1 MGMQPDIQA
10 FFDPAS
16 FTITYLVS
24 DPATK
29 RAAIIDPVLDY
40 NDKRAR
46 TSTVSADKVLEAAGG
61 LAIDWI
67 LETHA
72 HAEHFSASAYLQER
86 TGAKIAIGKGITETQ
101 KFFGAM
107 FNAKDIAGDG
117 APFDR
122 LLSDGERLK
131 LGDLEIEVLHTPGHT
146 AGCVSYKIGEN
157 IFIGDT
163 MFMPDYGT
171 ARTDFPGGDAH
182 ALYRSVRRLL
192 SYPPE
197 TVLWLCHDYLPPS
210 RTEYQWK
217 TCVADQRAKNI
228 LTHDGIGEEE
238 FITVR
243 KARDK
248 PLAPPA
254 LILPSLQ
261 VNIRAGRMPPPDD
274 NGRSYPKLPV
284 NRI

>member
-46 TSTVSADKVLEAAGG
+46 TSTVSADKVLAAAAGMTI
-61 LAIDWI
+61 AWV

-72 HAEHFSASAYLQER
+72 HAEHLSAAAYLQER

-107 FNAKDIAGDG
+107 FNAHDIAGDG

-131 LGDLEIEVLHTPGHT
+131 LGELEIEVLHTPGHT
-146 AGCVSYKIGEN
+146 AGCVSYKVGEN

-171 ARTDFPGGDAH
+171 ARTDFPGGDAR
-182 ALYRSVRRLL
+182 ALYHSVRR
-192 SYPPE
+192 
-197 TVLWLCHDYLPPS
+197 
-210 RTEYQWK
+210 
-217 TCVADQRAKNI
+217 
-228 LTHDGIGEEE
+228 
-238 FITVR
+238 
-243 KARDK
+243 
-248 PLAPPA
+248 
-254 LILPSLQ
+254 
-261 VNIRAGRMPPPDD
+261 
-274 NGRSYPKLPV
+274 
-284 NRI
+284 

>member
-1 MGMQPDIQA
+1 MRPDIQA

-16 FTITYLVS
+16 NTITYLVS

-29 RAAIIDPVLDY
+29 RAVVVDPVLDY

-46 TSTVSADKVLEAAGG
+46 TSTESAERLLEAASG
-61 LAIDWI
+61 LTIEWV

-72 HAEHFSASAYLQER
+72 HAEHLSASAYLQER
-86 TGAKIAIGKGITETQ
+86 TGAKIAIGKVIVQTQ

-107 FNAKDIAGDG
+107 FNITDLAFDG

-122 LLSDGERLK
+122 LLSDGERIP
-131 LGDLEIEVLHTPGHT
+131 LGELEIEVLHTPGHT
-146 AGCVSYKIGEN
+146 AGCVSYKIGGD

-171 ARTDFPGGDAH
+171 ARTDFPGGDAR
-182 ALYRSVRRLL
+182 ALYHSVKRLL
-192 SYPPE
+192 SFPPE
-197 TVLWLCHDYLPPS
+197 TTLWLCHDYLPQG
-210 RTEYQWK
+210 RKEFAWK
-217 TCVADQRAKNI
+217 STVAEQRAHNVLI
-228 LTHDGIGEEE
+228 HDGISEEE
-238 FITVR
+238 FVTTR

-254 LILPSLQ
+254 LILPSIQ
-261 VNIRAGRMPPPDD
+261 VNIRAGRMPPPED
-274 NGRSYPKLPV
+274 NGRPYLKLPV

>member
-1 MGMQPDIQA
+1 MKPDIQS
-10 FFDPAS
+10 FFDEAS

-46 TSTVSADKVLEAAGG
+46 TSTDSADRVLEAAAGMKVN
-61 LAIDWI
+61 WI

-72 HAEHFSASAYLQER
+72 HAEHLTASAYLQQR
-86 TGAKIAIGKGITETQ
+86 TGAKIAIGKEIVQTQ

-107 FNAKDIAGDG
+107 FNAKDVLGDG

-122 LLSDGERLK
+122 LLSDGEKLP
-131 LGDLEIEVLHTPGHT
+131 LGDFEIEVLHTPGHT
-146 AGCVSYKIGEN
+146 AGCVSYKIGGN

-171 ARTDFPGGDAH
+171 ARTDFPGGDAR
-182 ALYRSVRRLL
+182 ALYHSIQRLFA
-192 SYPPE
+192 YPPE
-197 TVLWLCHDYLPPS
+197 TVLWLCHDYLPPG
-210 RTEYQWK
+210 RTEFQWK
-217 TCVADQRAKNI
+217 TTVAEQRAKNI
-228 LTHDGIGEEE
+228 LVHDGVSEEE
-238 FITVR
+238 FVVTR

-254 LILPSLQ
+254 LILPSIQ
-261 VNIRAGRMPPPDD
+261 VNIRAGRMPPPEDD
-274 NGRSYPKLPV
+274 GKIYLKLPV

>member
-1 MGMQPDIQA
+1 MQPDIQA

-24 DPATK
+24 DPAT
-29 RAAIIDPVLDY
+29 RHAAIIDPVLDY

-46 TSTVSADKVLEAAGG
+46 TSTVSADRVLEAAAGMTV
-61 LAIDWI
+61 DWV

-72 HAEHFSASAYLQER
+72 HAEHLSASAYLQER

-107 FNAKDIAGDG
+107 FNARDIAGDG

-122 LLSDGERLK
+122 LLNDGERLS
-131 LGDLEIEVLHTPGHT
+131 LGELEIEVLHTPGHT
-146 AGCVSYKIGEN
+146 AGCVSYKVGGN

-182 ALYRSVRRLL
+182 ALYRSIRRLL
-192 SYPPE
+192 AYPPE

-210 RTEYQWK
+210 RTEYAWK
-217 TCVADQRAKNI
+217 TSVGDQRAKNI
-228 LTHDGIGEEE
+228 LIHDGIGEEE
-238 FITVR
+238 FVAVR

-261 VNIRAGRMPPPDD
+261 VNIRAGRMPPADD
-274 NGRSYPKLPV
+274 NGKVYLKLPV